1 VGSQAVAGPEQAA
14 EPDLAAAARAVP
26 QRLILVVPREFPSV
40 AAPLGWVL
48 SPASRAT
55 LSSGVAVEAGSTCPH
70 PARNQTYC
78 PAGVGRLGDLLRLI
92 DGTGTR

>member
-1 VGSQAVAGPEQAA
+1 M
-14 EPDLAAAARAVP
+14 
-26 QRLILVVPREFPSV
+26 

-55 LSSGVAVEAGSTCPH
+55 LSSGVAVEADSTCPH

-92 DGTGTR
+92 DGGTGTRDALPPSRQLTCCTLNWVMTPPSTV